1 MDFGIRDRYALVC
14 ASSAGIGK
22 ATAQI
27 LAGEGVH
34 VFLCARDGER
44 LHQTAQEIKAT
55 HDVRVETMACD
66 LSRDSERHR
75 LIKAVEYA
83 FPKLDILI
91 HNVGGPPTS
100 NVLDTSMEA
109 WRNGFEQLFAS
120 VVHLNSAFIPTM
132 QQHRWGRIAMITSI
146 AVIEP
151 VASLPVSNAI
161 RSAVTAY
168 AKTLANT
175 VAPNGITVNCVAP
188 GFIATDAIERLA
200 RNAEQTQG
208 ISREQWMTD
217 QCATIP
223 ANRLGKPKEVASAIA
238 FLCSEQA
245 GYITG
250 STIVVDGGKRRS
262 AL

>member
-1 MDFGIRDRYALVC
+1 
-14 ASSAGIGK
+14 
-22 ATAQI
+22 
-27 LAGEGVH
+27 
-34 VFLCARDGER
+34 
-44 LHQTAQEIKAT
+44 
-55 HDVRVETMACD
+55 
-66 LSRDSERHR
+66 
-75 LIKAVEYA
+75 
-83 FPKLDILI
+83 
-91 HNVGGPPTS
+91 
-100 NVLDTSMEA
+100 
-109 WRNGFEQLFAS
+109 
-120 VVHLNSAFIPTM
+120 M